1 MHETASP
8 SSSPM
13 IAPGERA
20 RPPFRRALRG
30 AAIAAAV
37 AIVLAFGALLAARV
51 VLQRSLPLTEGV
63 ASLPGLGA
71 PVLVERDALGVPTL
85 SARSLDDAARALG
98 FVHAQERFFQMDL
111 SRRRAAG
118 ELAALLGA
126 AALPV
131 DRAARLHRFRSR
143 ARENVAGLSA
153 DERRLLEAYAA
164 GVNAGLA
171 ALGAAPPEY
180 LVLRTSPSPWQPE
193 DSLLVVAAMF
203 FNLQDA
209 RGTLERRTLLAH
221 ETFPPALAEFLTT
234 TRSEWETPLV
244 GEPGPAPVPPG
255 PRVFDLRAASPAP
268 APARWRAPAAPASP
282 FAEADRVAIRLGL
295 APPDEEAR
303 GSNNW
308 AVAGSVTASGR
319 PIVANDMHLGLAVPN
334 TWFRASIVWD
344 GPRGRRRAT
353 GVTLP
358 GVPGIIVG
366 STGDVAWGF
375 TNTTADWT
383 DLVLVE
389 VDPADPSRY
398 RVPGGWRPF
407 ERHAE
412 RIGVKGGQ
420 DELVEVVETI
430 WGPLL
435 PPDDRGRVFAVRWVA
450 HEPEALGVSLGG
462 LLEARTLEEA
472 FAVARRAGIPAQNFV
487 AADRD
492 GHIGWT
498 VAGRIPRRVGF
509 DGRLPVSWADGSRR
523 WDGWYPP
530 EAYPEVVD
538 PPDGRIVTANNRL
551 VDGPWLAMLG
561 DGGYDPG
568 ARARQIREGLEA
580 RDRLTPADMLA
591 IQLDDRARL
600 MERWR
605 RIVLEVLTPDRAAA
619 SPGRAEFLR
628 LVMAG
633 WDGRASTTSVGYR
646 LVRTFR
652 LIFGELAMAPFVAR
666 LRERDPDVPATPGR
680 SFEGVMWALASR
692 RPLHLLDPRYATW
705 DDLILAAVDETVRRL
720 TADGRR
726 LAACTWGEANTARI
740 EHPLSRALPWAGR
753 WLDMP
758 RQPLPGDSHMPRV
771 QAPGAGAS
779 ERLAV
784 SPGHEADGYFHM
796 PGGQSGHPLSPHY
809 RDGHDAWVQGAA
821 SPFLPGLARST
832 LRLVP

>member
-1 MHETASP
+1 MHDPLPSLKTAPARSR
-8 SSSPM
+8 
-13 IAPGERA
+13 PGL
-20 RPPFRRALRG
+20 RRVLRG
-30 AAIAAAV
+30 AAIAAAT
-37 AIVLAFGALLAARV
+37 ALVLALAAVLLAYAAVR
-51 VLQRSLPLTEGV
+51 RSLAQTEGV
-63 ASLPGLGA
+63 RPLPGLHA
-71 PVLVERDALGVPTL
+71 PAVVERDALGVPTITGQ
-85 SARSLDDAARALG
+85 SLEDVTRALG

-118 ELAALLGA
+118 ELAELLGA

-131 DRAARLHRFRSR
+131 DRAARLHRFRARTR
-143 ARENVAGLSA
+143 ANVAGLSGG
-153 DERRLLEAYAA
+153 DRRLLEAYAA

-180 LVLRTSPSPWQPE
+180 LVLRTSPAPWQPE
-193 DSLLVVAAMF
+193 DSLLVVATMF

-209 RGTLERRTLLAH
+209 RGTLERRTLLVH

-255 PRVFDLRAASPAP
+255 PRVFDLRTAAAVPPPAGTSRS
-268 APARWRAPAAPASP
+268 AVPASP
-282 FAEADRVAIRLGL
+282 LAEADRVAVSLGL

-308 AVAGSVTASGR
+308 VVAGSATASGR
-319 PIVANDMHLGLAVPN
+319 PLLANDMHLGIAVPN
-334 TWFRASIVWD
+334 TWFRASLVWE
-344 GPRGRRRAT
+344 GARGRRRAT

-358 GVPGIIVG
+358 GVPGVIAG
-366 STGDVAWGF
+366 SNGDVAWGF

-383 DLVLVE
+383 DLVAVE
-389 VDPADPSRY
+389 IDPADPTRY
-398 RVPGGWRPF
+398 RVPGGWRPL

-412 RIGVKGGQ
+412 RIGVKGGA

-430 WGPLL
+430 WGPVL

-462 LLEARTLEEA
+462 ILEARRLAEV
-472 FAVARRAGIPAQNFV
+472 FAVARHAGIPAQNLV
-487 AADRD
+487 AADRE

-509 DGRLPVSWADGSRR
+509 DGRLPASWADGSRR
-523 WDGWYPP
+523 WDGWYAP

-551 VDGPWLAMLG
+551 VDGRWLAMLG

-568 ARARQIREGLEA
+568 ARARQIREGLDA
-580 RDRLTPADMLA
+580 RERLTPADMLA
-591 IQLDDRARL
+591 IQLDDRAVL

-605 RIVLEVLTPDRAAA
+605 RVVLEVLTPERAAS
-619 SPGRAEFLR
+619 SPERAEFLR
-628 LVMAG
+628 LVLTS
-633 WDGRASTTSVGYR
+633 WDGRASTPSVGYR
-646 LVRTFR
+646 LVRSFR
-652 LIFGELAMAPFVAR
+652 LAFGELAMAPFVAR
-666 LRERDPDVPATPGR
+666 LRERDPEFPAAPGR
-680 SFEGVMWALASR
+680 ASEGVMWALLSR
-692 RPLHLLDPRYATW
+692 RPPHLLDPRFASW
-705 DDLILAAVDETVRRL
+705 DDLILAAVDETVRGL
-720 TADGRR
+720 TAGGGR
-726 LAACTWGEANTARI
+726 LADRTWGEANTTRI

-809 RDGHDAWVQGAA
+809 RDGHDAWVRGVAT
-821 SPFLPGLARST
+821 PFLPGPAQST

>member
-1 MHETASP
+1 MHDPSP
-8 SSSPM
+8 PSVA
-13 IAPGERA
+13 APAGTR
-20 RPPFRRALRG
+20 RRALQRALRSG
-30 AAIAAAV
+30 AIIVATAILVGLAAAV
-37 AIVLAFGALLAARV
+37 AAYV
-51 VLQRSLPLTEGV
+51 VMRRSLPQTQGV
-63 ASLPGLGA
+63 RALSGLGA
-71 PVLVERDALGVPTL
+71 PVIVERDAMGVPTI
-85 SARSLDDAARALG
+85 SGRSLEDVTRALG

-111 SRRRAAG
+111 ARRRAAG
-118 ELAALLGA
+118 ELAQLLGA

-143 ARENVAGLSA
+143 TRANVAGLSGG
-153 DERRLLEAYAA
+153 ERRLLQAYAT

-180 LVLRTSPSPWQPE
+180 LVLRASPAPWQLE

-209 RGTLERRTLLAH
+209 RGTLERRSLLVH
-221 ETFPPALAEFLTT
+221 ETFPPALAEFLTS

-244 GEPGPAPVPPG
+244 GEPGPAPAPPG
-255 PRVFDLRAASPAP
+255 PHVFDLRAAAGAPRPTRTSPA
-268 APARWRAPAAPASP
+268 AAPASP
-282 FAEADRVAIRLGL
+282 FAEADRVAVRLGL

-308 AVAGSVTASGR
+308 AVAGSATASGR
-319 PIVANDMHLGLAVPN
+319 PIVANDMHLGIAVPN
-334 TWFRASIVWD
+334 TWFRASLVWD
-344 GPRGRRRAT
+344 GPLGRRRAT

-358 GVPGIIVG
+358 GVPGVIVG
-366 STGDVAWGF
+366 SNGDVAWGF

-383 DLVLVE
+383 DLVAVE
-389 VDPADPSRY
+389 IDPADRTRY
-398 RVPGGWRPF
+398 RTPGGWRTF
-407 ERHAE
+407 ERYAE
-412 RIGVKGGQ
+412 RVGVTGGA
-420 DELVEVVETI
+420 DEIVDVVETI
-430 WGPLL
+430 WGPVL
-435 PPDDRGRVFAVRWVA
+435 PPDDRGRLFAVRWVA
-450 HEPEALGVSLGG
+450 HEPEALGVSLGAI
-462 LLEARTLEEA
+462 LEARTLDEA
-472 FAVARRAGIPAQNFV
+472 FAVARRAGIPAQNVV
-487 AADRD
+487 AADRE

-523 WDGWYPP
+523 WDGWYAP
-530 EAYPEVVD
+530 EAYPVIVD

-551 VDGPWLAMLG
+551 VDGRWFAMLG

-580 RDRLTPADMLA
+580 REQLAPADMLA
-591 IQLDDRARL
+591 IQLDDRAML

-605 RIVLEVLTPDRAAA
+605 RVVLEVLTPDRAAA

-628 LVMAG
+628 LVLTS

-646 LVRTFR
+646 LVRAFR
-652 LIFGELAMAPFVAR
+652 LAFGELATAPFVAR
-666 LRERDPDVPATPGR
+666 LRERDPEFPATPGR
-680 SFEGVMWALASR
+680 AFEGVMWALVGR
-692 RPLHLLDPRYATW
+692 RPAHLLDPKYASW
-705 DDLILAAVDETVRRL
+705 DDLILAAVDETVRGL
-720 TADGRR
+720 TAGGRR
-726 LAACTWGEANTARI
+726 LSDRTWGEANTTRI

-771 QAPGAGAS
+771 QGPSAGAS

-784 SPGHEADGYFHM
+784 SPGHESDGYFHM

-809 RDGHDAWVQGAA
+809 RDGHDAWAQGVAT
-821 SPFLPGLARST
+821 PFLPGPTRST